1 MVKMLESKAVEIVED
16 SEPELKVDDKPR
28 LEVVV
33 ELASKREEIS
43 QRPTKVVELH
53 IEKHVYLLAEP
64 TLELIPSLTVMRVL
78 LFLRLSDLYDPLQ
91 IFLQKAGSQ
100 ENSALICGS
109 VFSGA
114 G

>member
-1 MVKMLESKAVEIVED
+1 MVKIVKSKAVEIVED
-16 SEPELKVDDKPR
+16 SEPVDDKPR

-33 ELASKREEIS
+33 ELVSKREEIS
-43 QRPTKVVELH
+43 PRPTKVVELH

-64 TLELIPSLTVMRVL
+64 TLESIPSLTVMRVS

-91 IFLQKAGSQ
+91 FFLQKAGSQ
-100 ENSALICGS
+100 ENSALVCGS